1 MKKII
6 LGAIAVVA
14 ISFSSMAQDMENR
27 ARHKAEAAS
36 RDCARDLGLP
46 NGYELHSSAE
56 PYMACDYRTG
66 NPNQLGYVV
75 QVWATPNCPP
85 NMLCIQI
92 VYPVATV
99 YVDCGG
105 EVVEVICSSSDI

>member
-1 MKKII
+1 MKKLI
-6 LGAIAVVA
+6 LGAIAVLA
-14 ISFSSMAQDMENR
+14 ISFSSTAQDFEQR
-27 ARHKAEAAS
+27 AMQKAEAAS
-36 RDCARDLGLP
+36 RDCARNLDLP
-46 NGYELHSSAE
+46 NGYELHSSAV
-56 PYMACDYRTG
+56 PYVACDYRTG

-85 NMLCIQI
+85 NMICIQV

-105 EVVEVICSSSDI
+105 EVVEVICTVADI